1 MDIRIGK
8 HGWVQ
13 VGGDVNPG
21 SHGATIAKADGR
33 SIEIRRIDP
42 VREHVG
48 DREAVEVGFPFW
60 SKDGY
65 FDIHDLT
72 SPEAMSARHS
82 SDLTNEMLSEL
93 KPESRAMAIA
103 QALLDYGRGD
113 PGPSGW
119 AKDVVPERVKWWS
132 SKAPAGWRFLA
143 DEDREFRQL
152 LRENRSLGEGYDPNY
167 LRGIQERAAKAL
179 GWSLKDV
186 QSLSLASLR
195 EQVRPVSPK
204 LVHELTEAIREMGA

>member
-13 VGGDVNPG
+13 VGGDMNPG
-21 SHGATIAKADGR
+21 TYGGTIARADGR
-33 SIEIRRIDP
+33 SIEIRQIQP
-42 VREHVG
+42 VREYVG

-60 SKDGY
+60 TKDGY
-65 FDIHDLT
+65 FDLDDLT
-72 SPEAMSARHS
+72 RDVASAR
-82 SDLTNEMLSEL
+82 DYAGLTDEILSEL

-103 QALLDYGRGD
+103 EALLSYGRGD
-113 PGPSGW
+113 EGPGGW
-119 AKDVVPERVKWWS
+119 AKDVVPGKVKWWG
-132 SKAPAGWRFLA
+132 SKNPTGWHYLE

-152 LRENRSLGEGYDPNY
+152 LRENRSRGMGEYDPSY

-179 GWSLKDV
+179 GWSLQDV
-186 QSLSLASLR
+186 QSMSLASLR

-204 LVHELTEAIREMGA
+204 LAHELTEAIREMGA